1 LYEEKTF
8 SILLTHLLKL
18 TQMNTEILQNI
29 NWLSVLV
36 AGLAYF
42 FLGAIW
48 YTALFGKKW
57 QSYNSVMMNDT
68 NAKKGAAGI
77 MIFSFVLM
85 LICAFGLSLII
96 TRLNVSGWL
105 PGLKIGLITGICFS
119 ATAVHISYLYEKR
132 PLGLHLINGFY
143 NIAGN
148 VIAAIIICLW
158 R

>member
-1 LYEEKTF
+1 LHKEKTF

-18 TQMNTEILQNI
+18 TQMNTEIFQHI
-29 NWLSVLV
+29 NWLAVLV

-57 QSYNSVMMNDT
+57 QSYNSAMMNDP

-77 MIFSFVLM
+77 MILSFILM
-85 LICAFGLSLII
+85 LVCAFGLSLII
-96 TRLNVSGWL
+96 TRWNVSGWL
-105 PGLKIGLITGICFS
+105 SGLKIGLITGICFS

-132 PLGLHLINGFY
+132 PLGLHLINGLY
-143 NIAGN
+143 NVAGN
-148 VIAAIIICLW
+148 VIAAIILCLW